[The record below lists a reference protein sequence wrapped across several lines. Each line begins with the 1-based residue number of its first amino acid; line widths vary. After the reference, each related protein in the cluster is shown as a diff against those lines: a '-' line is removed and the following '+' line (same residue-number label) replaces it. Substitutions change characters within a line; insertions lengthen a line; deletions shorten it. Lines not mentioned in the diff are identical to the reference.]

1 MSITQDRP
9 AGSAADQ
16 VAGPAWTVP
25 GVGIPVQRTSPDCDT
40 ADQAAGD
47 VAAARCDSA
56 DAVDRREDLDG
67 PEGRNHLGAAASDEP
82 GHPVVVA
89 VASCLEVLD
98 GIKDT
103 SAVGLSAKEIRL
115 MLLAVVHLTAA
126 LFALKLRL
134 LVAAEVQRV
143 QDLTGATSVP
153 AFLSH
158 LTQIPRAEASAQLRL
173 ARDLDR
179 RWPLLAQA
187 LATGQISPD
196 QVKTAVTALR
206 RLPKDLSAEQTE
218 GVQKCLVEA
227 ARTMTPRQ
235 LKAVGRRLWEVIDP
249 DGADER
255 AGKDLEEEE
264 ELARAKAY
272 FRSWR
277 NGDGTTGFRGKL
289 PDVQADMLLKA
300 LAAFASPRRRSNPHI
315 RTHQPDDNHPD
326 STGPRNAAGE
336 GSADAHADVGADVQA
351 TGGDGGTAG
360 ASPTTPPNGLPDG
373 LPEGLPRGEQAP
385 AGLPSN
391 PDAPDPSE
399 PDAPDPSDPD
409 APRPPDP
416 DAPPGRSRL
425 FDPDDPDDLSPE
437 ERQTG
442 RAVPYP
448 VRLGHA
454 LMELLE
460 RLPAG
465 LLPATGG
472 VGATVVVTATVEQL
486 TSGLGTA
493 TLDTGTEISTAQLR
507 RLACEA
513 GIIPAVLDGEGQ
525 PLDLGR
531 EQRLFSRSQRVA
543 MNLRDRGCRA
553 EGCDRPTAWTVAH
566 HLTEWCKGGRTDIAD
581 GAMVCE
587 YHHHLIHS
595 TKWSYT
601 LLADGD
607 IRFRRR

>member
-1 MSITQDRP
+1 MSITRDRP
-9 AGSAADQ
+9 AGSGADQ
-16 VAGPAWTVP
+16 APGPGWTVP
-25 GVGIPVQRTSPDCDT
+25 GVDIPAQRTCSDSDT
-40 ADQAAGD
+40 AELGDRDFAAEQSERAHAAERGD
-47 VAAARCDSA
+47 RA
-56 DAVDRREDLDG
+56 DAVGRREDLDG
-67 PEGRNHLGAAASDEP
+67 LESLTDVGTAGSGGV
-82 GHPVVVA
+82 GHPVMVA
-89 VASCLEVLD
+89 VASCLETLD

-134 LVAAEVQRV
+134 LVAAEIQRA

-187 LATGQISPD
+187 LAAGQVSPE
-196 QVKTAVTALR
+196 QVKIAVTALR

-218 GVQKCLVEA
+218 AVQRFLVEA
-227 ARTMTPRQ
+227 AQTMTPRQ

-249 DGADER
+249 EGADER
-255 AGKDLEEEE
+255 DGKELEDEE

-289 PDVQADMLLKA
+289 PDAQADMLLKA

-315 RTHQPDDNHPD
+315 KTRQPDDNHPD
-326 STGPRNAAGE
+326 STGTRNAVGSAAGGPTGIAAE
-336 GSADAHADVGADVQA
+336 SGSADAQGIVGDD
-351 TGGDGGTAG
+351 GDTAS
-360 ASPTTPPNGLPDG
+360 ASPSTSPHRPPGE
-373 LPEGLPRGEQAP
+373 PEP
-385 AGLPSN
+385 A
-391 PDAPDPSE
+391 E
-399 PDAPDPSDPD
+399 TPSDPD
-409 APRPPDP
+409 PADPLDP
-416 DAPPGRSRL
+416 DTPPAPDATPGRSRL

-460 RLPAG
+460 RLPAD

-472 VGATVVVTATVEQL
+472 VGATIVVTVTLDQL

-493 TLDTGTEISTAQLR
+493 TLDTGTEISNAQLR

-531 EQRLFSRSQRVA
+531 EQRLFSKPQRVA
-543 MNLRDRGCRA
+543 MNLRDQGCRA
-553 EGCDRPTAWTVAH
+553 EGCDRPSAWTVAH
-566 HLTEWCKGGRTDIAD
+566 HLTEWCRGGHTDIAD

-595 TKWSYT
+595 TKWTYT
-601 LLADGD
+601 LLPNGD
-607 IRFRRR
+607 IRFRRL

>member
-1 MSITQDRP
+1 MSISQDRP
-9 AGSAADQ
+9 AGTGADQ
-16 VAGPAWTVP
+16 APDPGWTVP
-25 GVGIPVQRTSPDCDT
+25 GVGIPAQRTSSENDT
-40 ADQAAGD
+40 AERSDRADAAERSD
-47 VAAARCDSA
+47 RA

-67 PEGRNHLGAAASDEP
+67 LEDLTDAGTPGSGGV

-89 VASCLEVLD
+89 VASCLEALD

-134 LVAAEVQRV
+134 LLAAEVQRV

-187 LATGQISPD
+187 LAAGQVSPD
-196 QVKTAVTALR
+196 QVKIAVTALR

-218 GVQKCLVEA
+218 AVQKCLIEA
-227 ARTMTPRQ
+227 AQTMTPRQ
-235 LKAVGRRLWEVIDP
+235 LKAIGRRLWEVIDP
-249 DGADER
+249 EGADER
-255 AGKDLEEEE
+255 AGKDLEDEE

-272 FRSWR
+272 FQSWR

-315 RTHQPDDNHPD
+315 KTHQPDDNHPD
-326 STGPRNAAGE
+326 STDK
-336 GSADAHADVGADVQA
+336 GS
-351 TGGDGGTAG
+351 
-360 ASPTTPPNGLPDG
+360 TPPDG
-373 LPEGLPRGEQAP
+373 PSGEPEPPEPVGDLDHAEP
-385 AGLPSN
+385 AGDADP
-391 PDAPDPSE
+391 PDRPGDPDP
-399 PDAPDPSDPD
+399 PD
-409 APRPPDP
+409 PPDP
-416 DAPPGRSRL
+416 DAPPGASRL
-425 FDPDDPDDLSPE
+425 FDPVDPDDRSPE

-472 VGATVVVTATVEQL
+472 VGATVVVTVNLEQL

-493 TLDTGTEISTAQLR
+493 TLDTGTEISHAQLR

-543 MNLRDRGCRA
+543 MNLRDQGCRA
-553 EGCDRPTAWTVAH
+553 EGCDRPAAWTVAH

-581 GAMVCE
+581 GAMLCD

-595 TKWSYT
+595 TKWTCT
-601 LLADGD
+601 LRPDGD

>member
-9 AGSAADQ
+9 PWSGADQ
-16 VAGPAWTVP
+16 VAVPGWTVP
-25 GVGIPVQRTSPDCDT
+25 GVDISAQRTSPDGDT
-40 ADQAAGD
+40 ADQTD
-47 VAAARCDSA
+47 RDA
-56 DAVDRREDLDG
+56 DDPRKELDDF
-67 PEGRNHLGAAASDEP
+67 EGVSRLGAAASDGP
-82 GHPVVVA
+82 GHPIAVA
-89 VASCLEVLD
+89 VASCLEALD
-98 GIKDT
+98 GIKDA

-134 LVAAEVQRV
+134 LVAGEVQRV

-158 LTQIPRAEASAQLRL
+158 LTQIPRAEASGQLRL

-187 LATGQISPD
+187 LAAGQVSPD
-196 QVKTAVTALR
+196 QIKIAVTALR
-206 RLPKDLSAEQTE
+206 RLPRDLSVEQTE
-218 GVQKCLVEA
+218 AVQRCLIEA
-227 ARTMTPRQ
+227 AQTMSPRQ

-249 DGADER
+249 EGAEER
-255 AGKDLEEEE
+255 AGKELEEEE

-315 RTHQPDDNHPD
+315 RTNQPDDIHPD
-326 STGPRNAAGE
+326 SAAAQGDAGGADDAAG
-336 GSADAHADVGADVQA
+336 SRP
-351 TGGDGGTAG
+351 
-360 ASPTTPPNGLPDG
+360 SPHPD
-373 LPEGLPRGEQAP
+373 
-385 AGLPSN
+385 
-391 PDAPDPSE
+391 E
-399 PDAPDPSDPD
+399 P
-409 APRPPDP
+409 PPDEF
-416 DAPPGRSRL
+416 APP
-425 FDPDDPDDLSPE
+425 SPE

-460 RLPAG
+460 RIPAD

-472 VGATVVVTATVEQL
+472 VGATIVVTSTVDQL

-493 TLDTGTEISTAQLR
+493 TLDTGTEISAAQLR

-513 GIIPAVLDGEGQ
+513 GIIPAVLDGDGQ

-531 EQRLFSRSQRVA
+531 EQRLFSKSQRVA
-543 MNLRDRGCRA
+543 MNLRDQGCRA
-553 EGCDRPTAWTVAH
+553 EGCDRPSAWTVAH
-566 HLTEWCKGGRTDIAD
+566 HLTEWCMGGRTDIAD

-595 TKWSYT
+595 SKWTHT
-601 LLADGD
+601 LLPHGD

>member
-9 AGSAADQ
+9 PGSGADK
-16 VAGPAWTVP
+16 VADPAWTVP
-25 GVGIPVQRTSPDCDT
+25 GVGIPVQRTGPDGDS
-40 ADQAAGD
+40 ADQAAGG
-47 VAAARCDSA
+47 AAAPNCDRA
-56 DAVDRREDLDG
+56 DAVERREDLDG
-67 PEGRNHLGAAASDEP
+67 VDGAASDGP

-89 VASCLEVLD
+89 VASCLEALD

-187 LATGQISPD
+187 LAAGQVSPD
-196 QVKTAVTALR
+196 QVKIAVTALR

-218 GVQKCLVEA
+218 AVQKCLVEA

-326 STGPRNAAGE
+326 RAAADCAAAGDAAAGDAAAGD
-336 GSADAHADVGADVQA
+336 GSADAQ
-351 TGGDGGTAG
+351 GDAGDDAGTAG
-360 ASPTTPPNGLPDG
+360 ASASTPPGGPH
-373 LPEGLPRGEQAP
+373 PGEPTP
-385 AGLPSN
+385 ADSPSHGD
-391 PDAPDPSE
+391 PPGPPDPG
-399 PDAPDPSDPD
+399 A
-409 APRPPDP
+409 PPDP

-472 VGATVVVTATVEQL
+472 VGATVVVTSTLEQL

-531 EQRLFSRSQRVA
+531 EQRLFSKSQRVA

-553 EGCDRPTAWTVAH
+553 EGCHRPTAWTVAH

>member
-1 MSITQDRP
+1 MSISQDRP
-9 AGSAADQ
+9 AGTGADK
-16 VAGPAWTVP
+16 APDPGWTVP
-25 GVGIPVQRTSPDCDT
+25 GVGSPAQRISSESD
-40 ADQAAGD
+40 AGD
-47 VAAARCDSA
+47 RSDRADS
-56 DAVDRREDLDG
+56 VDREDLDG
-67 PEGRNHLGAAASDEP
+67 LEDLTGAGTPGSGGV

-89 VASCLEVLD
+89 VASCLEALD
-98 GIKDT
+98 GIKD
-103 SAVGLSAKEIRL
+103 SPAVGLSAKEIRL
-115 MLLAVVHLTAA
+115 MMLAVVHLTAA

-134 LVAAEVQRV
+134 LVAAEVHRV

-187 LATGQISPD
+187 LAAGQVSPD
-196 QVKTAVTALR
+196 QVKIAVTALR

-218 GVQKCLVEA
+218 AVQKCLIEA
-227 ARTMTPRQ
+227 AQSMTPRQ

-249 DGADER
+249 EGADER
-255 AGKDLEEEE
+255 AGKDLEDEE

-315 RTHQPDDNHPD
+315 KTHQPDDNHPD
-326 STGPRNAAGE
+326 STAAGNAAAN
-336 GSADAHADVGADVQA
+336 GSTHAPGNADDDAD
-351 TGGDGGTAG
+351 TA
-360 ASPTTPPNGLPDG
+360 AARPSANPDG
-373 LPEGLPRGEQAP
+373 PSGEPDPAEP
-385 AGLPSN
+385 AG
-391 PDAPDPSE
+391 DD
-399 PDAPDPSDPD
+399 D
-409 APRPPDP
+409 PPDP
-416 DAPPGRSRL
+416 PDPGAPPGASRL
-425 FDPDDPDDLSPE
+425 FDPAEAGDLSPE

-442 RAVPYP
+442 RVVPYP
-448 VRLGHA
+448 VRLGRA

-460 RLPAG
+460 RLPAD

-472 VGATVVVTATVEQL
+472 VGATVVVTVTLEQL

-493 TLDTGTEISTAQLR
+493 TLDTGTEISYAQLR

-543 MNLRDRGCRA
+543 MNLRDQGCRA
-553 EGCDRPTAWTVAH
+553 EGCDRPSAWTVAH

-581 GAMVCE
+581 GVMVCD
-587 YHHHLIHS
+587 YHHHLIHA
-595 TKWSYT
+595 TKWNCT
-601 LLADGD
+601 LRPDGD